1 MRSVQRN
8 SRRGTTLVSG
18 SDDLTDCQCLVGYTA
33 DVEVVA
39 CTECGKGTYT
49 SAQGMGV
56 MLDLSTVDELS
67 GGE

>member
-1 MRSVQRN
+1 M
-8 SRRGTTLVSG
+8 VSG
-18 SDDLTDCQCLVGYTA
+18 SDDLTDCKCLVGYTA